1 VPELPEVETTRLGIQ
16 PYLQNQTI
24 LGIDIRDTR
33 LRWPI
38 DNSIGNV
45 FSGKKITSVSRRG
58 KYLLLRCI
66 DDFNLIIHLG
76 MSGSMRIVKTDDSI
90 EKHDHFDILLSN
102 QFLLRYRDPRRFGA
116 LLWCRGNPQEHKL
129 LRDLG
134 PEPLGSNFQLQE
146 FYQNSRHKRLPI
158 KQYIMDH
165 HIVVGVGNIYANEA
179 LFMAGIRPGKAA
191 GRVSRADF
199 SKLYRAIKSVLQ
211 AAIKQGGTTLKD
223 FRGSDGKAG
232 YFQLKLFVY
241 GQNGNAC
248 QSCGSMIK
256 EKRIGQRNS
265 YYCPECQ
272 S

>member
-1 VPELPEVETTRLGIQ
+1 MPELPEVETTRLGIQ

-33 LRWPI
+33 LRWPVDRAI
-38 DNSIGNV
+38 SELFHQRQIEV
-45 FSGKKITSVSRRG
+45 ISRRG
-58 KYLLLRCI
+58 KYLILRCN

-76 MSGSMRIVKTDDSI
+76 MSGSMRIVKTDQLI
-90 EKHDHFDILLSN
+90 EKHDHFDIRLSN
-102 QFLLRYRDPRRFGA
+102 QHILRYRDPRRFGA
-116 LLWCRGNPQEHKL
+116 LLWCQGDPQQHKL

-134 PEPLGSNFQLQE
+134 PEPLGPDFQLE
-146 FYQNSRHKRLPI
+146 AFYQGSRHKRSPI

-165 HIVVGVGNIYANEA
+165 HVVVGVGNIYANEA

-191 GRVSRADF
+191 GRVSRTDF
-199 SKLYRAIKSVLQ
+199 GKLYQAIISVLE

-223 FRGSDGKAG
+223 FTGSDGKPG
-232 YFQLKLFVY
+232 YFQLTLFVY
-241 GQNGNAC
+241 GQGGKAC
-248 QSCGSMIK
+248 QHCSSIIK